1 MSLNWFK
8 GLRRGN
14 PPASDKGPDR
24 RQRYR
29 TEQYFDCT
37 WISVWGEE
45 RSRISSLGPT
55 GCYIE
60 SRTTPTEGTVVPEI
74 VIHLASG
81 PVTVQ
86 GTVIS
91 TMRGVG
97 FAVRF
102 SDVTQ
107 DADERLSALV
117 QSNAYPVGSAA
128 SPFR

>member
-1 MSLNWFK
+1 MGWFK
-8 GLRRGN
+8 ALKRGS
-14 PPASDKGPDR
+14 PSAGDTGPER
-24 RQRYR
+24 RQRQR

-45 RSRISSLGPT
+45 RSRVSSLGPT

-60 SRTTPTEGTVVPEI
+60 SRTTPTEGSDVPEI

-81 PVTVQ
+81 PITVQ

-102 SDVTQ
+102 TEVSQ

-117 QSNAYPVGSAA
+117 QSHAYSAA
-128 SPFR
+128 SSFVRS

>member
-1 MSLNWFK
+1 MGWFK
-8 GLRRGN
+8 ALKRGS
-14 PPASDKGPDR
+14 PSAGDTGPER
-24 RQRYR
+24 RQRQR

-45 RSRISSLGPT
+45 RSRVSSLGPT

-60 SRTTPTEGTVVPEI
+60 SRSTPTEGTDVPEI
-74 VIHLASG
+74 VIQLASG
-81 PVTVQ
+81 PITLQ

-91 TMRGVG
+91 AMRGVG

-102 SDVTQ
+102 TEVSQ

-117 QSNAYPVGSAA
+117 QSHAYSAA
-128 SPFR
+128 SSFVRS